1 MTSYVIALSN
11 MEPQI
16 SIRDVLRWIVENC
29 DDKEAMTKI
38 STMAYPFS
46 SKFQE
51 RYPTGC
57 RFVMKMMRATKRTVV
72 SLSTRNPHIT
82 AVPHSR
88 AGGNIVTQTGIVTS
102 IFLCYKSVCHT
113 NNKPVVARARDGELS
128 QDCRRSVSLS
138 PFL

>member
-1 MTSYVIALSN
+1 

-51 RYPTGC
+51 RYPDRVPFRDEDDAGNEKDGG
-57 RFVMKMMRATKRTVV
+57 V
-72 SLSTRNPHIT
+72 
-82 AVPHSR
+82 AV
-88 AGGNIVTQTGIVTS
+88 
-102 IFLCYKSVCHT
+102 HT
-113 NNKPVVARARDGELS
+113 
-128 QDCRRSVSLS
+128 
-138 PFL
+138 